1 MLGDANNVKNEK
13 AGSAKH
19 EPAFVLVGKLQRPH
33 GVYGEIA
40 MRVDTDFPERIRRG
54 RTLYL
59 GEDFFPVKVLRT
71 RWKGKLLL
79 LKLDGYN
86 SPEDAADLTN
96 LLAFVSVDDIPP
108 LPEGEYYHHQ
118 LIGLNVYAGEEF
130 LGVLTSVL
138 QTGANDVYIV
148 EDAAGKELLLPSIPD
163 VILGIDLTSK
173 RMDVHLMEGL
183 R

>member
-1 MLGDANNVKNEK
+1 MCRWFL
-13 AGSAKH
+13 
-19 EPAFVLVGKLQRPH
+19 
-33 GVYGEIA
+33 
-40 MRVDTDFPERIRRG
+40 
-54 RTLYL
+54 LY
-59 GEDFFPVKVLRT
+59 
-71 RWKGKLLL
+71 W
-79 LKLDGYN
+79 
-86 SPEDAADLTN
+86 
-96 LLAFVSVDDIPP
+96 
-108 LPEGEYYHHQ
+108 EYYHHQ